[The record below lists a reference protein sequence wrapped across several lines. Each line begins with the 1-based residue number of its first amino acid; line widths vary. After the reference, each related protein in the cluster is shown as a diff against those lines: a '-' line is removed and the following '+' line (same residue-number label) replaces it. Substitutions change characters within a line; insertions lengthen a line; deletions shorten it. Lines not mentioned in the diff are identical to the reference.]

1 MEFLYGNNEVN
12 IELLNYRRGKAKETL
27 NDAKVMFGKASLFS
41 TVNRIYYSIFYE
53 VLALLLTKDLV
64 SSKHSGIRA
73 IFNREF
79 VKSGIVKEEYADFYN
94 IMFDFRQK
102 ADYGDFV
109 EFEKEKVREWLIKA
123 EDFVNFIE
131 EIIIRIIEA
140 QK

>member
-1 MEFLYGNNEVN
+1 VN